1 MNVSF
6 SPVEK
11 RTRKKS
17 KDLLRKKALEEE
29 VQAFIEDWEEKTMK
43 SDKT

>member
-1 MNVSF
+1 MNVFF

-11 RTRKKS
+11 RTRRKS

-29 VQAFIEDWEEKTMK
+29 VQAFIEDWEEEKR
-43 SDKT
+43 